1 MKSSEVREFDLENI
15 TYIIRI
21 KRILQRST
29 ENIKI
34 MDLDSVDGL
43 KDCQYSSHQQNDRF
57 LLKCMKGLI

>member
-15 TYIIRI
+15 IYIIRI

-43 KDCQYSSHQQNDRF
+43 KDC
-57 LLKCMKGLI
+57 

>member
-1 MKSSEVREFDLENI
+1 MKSSEVTEFDLENI

-43 KDCQYSSHQQNDRF
+43 KDC
-57 LLKCMKGLI
+57 